1 MLEELKGSKPW
12 FVMGAITYLEDE
24 FLEDPYGDLTF
35 RAFEWGSG
43 GSTLWLSQ
51 RTASVVTLEHDREWA
66 EKTRGELGQYGI
78 ENVAIVLRA
87 LDSGY
92 VEFIDAYEDERF
104 DIILIDGRRRSDC
117 LRHAIPKLKC
127 GGALVL
133 DNSER
138 AEYQKAQEA
147 VAHWHKREWD
157 SGYSEGWST
166 AVWRK
171 PS

>member
-1 MLEELKGSKPW
+1 MLEQLKGSKPW
-12 FVMGAITYLEDE
+12 FVMGSITYLEDA

-35 RAFEWGSG
+35 KAFEWGCG

-51 RTASVVTLEHDREWA
+51 RTESVVTLEHDKEWVEQTQA
-66 EKTRGELGQYGI
+66 ELDKYGI
-78 ENVAIVLRA
+78 QNVELVLRE
-87 LDSGY
+87 LDRGY
-92 VEFIDAYEDERF
+92 VEYIDRFPDEFF
-104 DIILIDGRRRSDC
+104 DLIMVDGRRRSDC
-117 LRHAIPKLKC
+117 LGHAIPKLKC

-138 AEYQKAQEA
+138 AQYQKAMGPLE
-147 VAHWHKREWD
+147 HWLRLDWD

-166 AVWRK
+166 TVWRK